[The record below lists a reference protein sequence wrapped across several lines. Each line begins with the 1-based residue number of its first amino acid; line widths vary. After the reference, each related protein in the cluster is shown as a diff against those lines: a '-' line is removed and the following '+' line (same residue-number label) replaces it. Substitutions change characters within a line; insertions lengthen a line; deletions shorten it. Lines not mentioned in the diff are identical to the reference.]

1 MTSSHKRSSLDRDA
15 TFYAPK
21 VSCFACYDTGI
32 VTNGDGLLNHYLPDY
47 DAEIIDGN
55 IHRHGGSDL
64 AVICHCVAA
73 YEAQDYEAQTTRAGF
88 RNSSGVCTTDTSGR
102 QQPIGVN
109 VDKDT
114 IRDIHR
120 QRRANWEA
128 TARDINSLRQQ
139 VRTGLK
145 PLLPAY
151 IAHVKE
157 QLQNVEQLLPS
168 ID

>member
-1 MTSSHKRSSLDRDA
+1 MTSSYERSALDRDA

-73 YEAQDYEAQTTRAGF
+73 YDSQDYDAQTTRAGF
-88 RNSSGVCTTDTSGR
+88 RDSTGVRTTDTNGVSR
-102 QQPIGVN
+102 PWASTLTRTSSVRSTVN
-109 VDKDT
+109 V
-114 IRDIHR
+114 
-120 QRRANWEA
+120 AP
-128 TARDINSLRQQ
+128 
-139 VRTGLK
+139 TGR
-145 PLLPAY
+145 PLHA
-151 IAHVKE
+151 I
-157 QLQNVEQLLPS
+157 S
-168 ID
+168 TR

>member
-1 MTSSHKRSSLDRDA
+1 MTSSHKRSALDRDA

-73 YEAQDYEAQTTRAGF
+73 YDAQDYDAQTTRAGF
-88 RNSSGVCTTDTSGR
+88 RDSTGVRTTDTNGR
-102 QQPIGVN
+102 QQALGVN
-109 VDKDT
+109 VDKDI
-114 IRDIHR
+114 IREIHR

-128 TARDINSLRQQ
+128 TATRSQF
-139 VRTGLK
+139 VKATGALW
-145 PLLPAY
+145 PQPQLPAY
-151 IAHVKE
+151 IADVKE
-157 QLQNVEQLLPS
+157 QLRNVEQLLPS

>member
-1 MTSSHKRSSLDRDA
+1 MPSSHKRSSLDRDT

-21 VSCFACYDTGI
+21 VSCFACFDTGL

-55 IHRHGGSDL
+55 THRHGGSDL

-73 YEAQDYEAQTTRAGF
+73 YDSQDQDAETTRAGF
-88 RNSSGVCTTDTSGR
+88 RDSSGVRSTETNGR
-102 QQPIGVN
+102 QQLLGVN
-109 VDKDT
+109 VDKDI

-139 VRTGLK
+139 IRAGVT
-145 PLLPAY
+145 PQLPAY
-151 IAHVKE
+151 IADVKKK
-157 QLQNVEQLLPS
+157 LKNVQQLLPS

>member
-1 MTSSHKRSSLDRDA
+1 MTSSHKRSALDRDA

-73 YEAQDYEAQTTRAGF
+73 YDSQDYEAQTTRAGF
-88 RNSSGVCTTDTSGR
+88 RDSTGVRTTDTNGR
-102 QQPIGVN
+102 QQALGQRGQGHHPRHPPSTSRQLGGHCTRSQLV
-109 VDKDT
+109 KASGALWPEPPAAW
-114 IRDIHR
+114 IHC
-120 QRRANWEA
+120 RRERAAPE
-128 TARDINSLRQQ
+128 R
-139 VRTGLK
+139 
-145 PLLPAY
+145 
-151 IAHVKE
+151 
-157 QLQNVEQLLPS
+157 
-168 ID
+168 